1 MFICFE
7 CKLVF
12 DYIIGLWFTSQNR
25 GLMLVVQEVHMFML
39 NVVKELEELSNKNW
53 LFGYE
58 KHVLPCVIILLLC
71 SFLLSFLLLFLV
83 VVFI

>member
-25 GLMLVVQEVHMFML
+25 GLMLVVQEVL
-39 NVVKELEELSNKNW
+39 YV
-53 LFGYE
+53 YAQ
-58 KHVLPCVIILLLC
+58 C
-71 SFLLSFLLLFLV
+71 SQRIGGV
-83 VVFI
+83 E